1 MSHYVYWGGIGI
13 GGLGTWLRLGWLG
26 RGWLVS
32 CFLGLH
38 VDVAPI
44 VACLQSAGLDGS
56 GRLIKPTQ
64 SIIWDACRRVIN
76 SATFAC
82 MKRDGP

>member
-44 VACLQSAGLDGS
+44 VACLQSAELDGR

-64 SIIWDACRRVIN
+64 SIFMRTRA
-76 SATFAC
+76 
-82 MKRDGP
+82 GG